1 MIDWYDRILREFPP
15 NVHRLTLVDDAD
27 GLLAEERV
35 QTRIRERGFEIVAF
49 DDSVAFR
56 YTHESISRP
65 KWERTQAAGLVVVFG
80 ASAHGAIPFDL
91 LQAGHH
97 ISLGLREL
105 FPGLSHA
112 VVAAMD
118 RADLDALH
126 DATERHAPGTLGEDA
141 TKDFALRHVY
151 GIVPEAIVEPHDLL
165 RVLLRLHY
173 GEHRVPSVTAARLT
187 FLLRRGGR
195 FGEWPLDS
203 IVHERGSFFSFLQE
217 RWPVFVNQAADSPAV
232 DAVAAVSEPALLPFD
247 HPDVRVYIDNLFV
260 EGHLEPISHPRG
272 SHFAKTWLR
281 FGVQEAADSNR
292 TDRIDHLVDRV
303 EAALPDQDG
312 RHSHWL
318 RFARIWGELLAAL
331 RATSTGDSR
340 IGGLQQQ
347 VDTAFSEW
355 LISHYAGLSS
365 LPPVPPVMLHHIP
378 RALAREMRDGDARK
392 VALVVLDGLSLDQW
406 AVIRRELVRQ
416 RPTYEMQQEAVFAW
430 IPTVTAVSRQSV
442 FAGSP
447 PMYFPDSIQTTSRE
461 PTLWRRFWEQ
471 EGVPAGH
478 VAYAKGLGSGELG
491 SAAEVIERPEVRVVG
506 LVVDTV
512 DKIMHGMALGAR
524 GMHNQVRQWAVEGY
538 LAGLL
543 DLLAARGFLTY
554 LTSDHGN
561 IEAYGCGRP
570 AEGVVADMR
579 GERVRVY
586 PDEALR
592 RRWHDEFPDAVAWPS
607 PGLPADCHPLLAPN
621 RSAFVRESERVVC
634 HGGACI
640 EEVIVPFVRIS
651 GGRA

>member
-1 MIDWYDRILREFPP
+1 MAWYERILGEFPS

-27 GLLAEERV
+27 NLLAEEHV
-35 QTRIRERGFEIVAF
+35 QARIREHGFEFVYF
-49 DDSVAFR
+49 DDPVAFR
-56 YTHESISRP
+56 YAHESGSRP
-65 KWERTQAAGLVVVFG
+65 KWERTRATGLVVVFG
-80 ASAHGAIPFDL
+80 ASTLGTIPFDL
-91 LQAGHH
+91 LRAGHH
-97 ISLGLREL
+97 ISLSLREL

-118 RADLDALH
+118 TTDLDALH
-126 DATERHAPGTLGEDA
+126 SATERHVPGVLGEDA

-173 GEHRVPSVTAARLT
+173 GQRRVPSVIAARLT
-187 FLLRRGGR
+187 FLLKQGGR

-203 IVHERGSFFSFLQE
+203 VVHDRVAFFAFLQE
-217 RWPVFVNQAADSPAV
+217 RWPVFVDQAGNSPAQ
-232 DAVAAVSEPALLPFD
+232 DTVAAVSEPTLLPFD

-260 EGHLEPISHPRG
+260 EGHLEPIDHPRA
-272 SHFAKTWLR
+272 SHLAKTWLR
-281 FGVQEAADSNR
+281 FGVQEADDGNR

-303 EAALPDQDG
+303 EAALPGQDG
-312 RHSHWL
+312 RYSDWL
-318 RFARIWGELLAAL
+318 HFARIWGELLAAD
-331 RATSTGDSR
+331 RATSTGDGRLSD
-340 IGGLQQQ
+340 LQQKF
-347 VDTAFSEW
+347 DAAFSEW
-355 LISHYAGLSS
+355 LVSHYPGLPS
-365 LPPVPPVMLHHIP
+365 LPPVPPVLLHHIP
-378 RALAREMRDGDARK
+378 RALAREMRDGDACK

-416 RPTYEMQQEAVFAW
+416 RPAYEMQQEAVFAW

-607 PGLPADCHPLLAPN
+607 PGLPADYHPLLAPN

-640 EEVIVPFVRIS
+640 EEVIVPLVRIP
-651 GGRA
+651 GRRT